1 MKIAF
6 ALIAMAALTAC
17 EPAKTQEYYMSHPDD
32 MAADL
37 AACNENG
44 KKTYNCNEADK
55 AALQLNAKK
64 KPE

>member
-1 MKIAF
+1 
-6 ALIAMAALTAC
+6 
-17 EPAKTQEYYMSHPDD
+17 MSHPDD

-37 AACNENG
+37 AACNEKG